1 MSNQDILGTL
11 NGSEIAIIG
20 MAGRFP
26 RAKNPD
32 EFWRNI
38 RDGVECISRFTD
50 EALRA
55 EGVDEAT
62 LRNPNYVRAGGV
74 LEDMEMFDGAF
85 FGLGPR
91 DSSIMDPQHR
101 HFIETCW
108 EALENAGYDPARFDG
123 SIGVYGGSGMNA
135 YMPLNLM
142 TNPDIMN
149 SIGFFLV
156 RHTGNDKDFMTTRVS
171 YLLNLKGPSVNI
183 QTACSTSLV
192 AMHIAAQSLLNQEC
206 DMALAGGVTIELP
219 HRRGYMYHSGEI
231 LSPDGH
237 CRAFDDNSQGTVFGS
252 GVGVV
257 VLKRLE
263 DAINDGDTI
272 HAVIRGSAINNDGSG
287 KISYLAPSVD
297 GQAAA
302 IAEALAI
309 ADIPAD
315 TITYVETHGTGTYI
329 GDPIE
334 VTALTQAFRASTKKK
349 SYCGIGS
356 VKTNI
361 GHLDTAAGVASV
373 IKTVQALKH
382 KQLPP
387 SLNFEKP
394 NKMIDFE
401 NSPFYVNAE
410 LRDWTVKGF
419 PRRAGVSSL
428 GVGGTNAHI
437 ILEEAPILEP
447 SSESRRW
454 QLLMLSAKTLTALDK
469 NTKNLA
475 EHLKKHPEQNLA
487 DVAYTLQVG
496 RSQMNQRRILAAQ
509 SAEDAISA
517 IESNDRKRIFSQSAP
532 ENPPPVVFMFPGGG
546 AQYPNMGRD
555 LYDEEPVYREMVD
568 ECLKLLQNQLDFD
581 LKRLMFPADN
591 ETEQAAFQLEKEMA
605 ASLPAI
611 FITEY
616 ALAKLWI
623 SWGIEPETMI
633 GHSLGEYT
641 AACLSGVMSLRDAL
655 SMVVVRAKLMDT
667 LPEGGMLSIPLSEDE
682 VRPLLPDNV
691 SIGVINTPASCA
703 VSGTAE
709 AIDNLEKSLN
719 ERGIEYRRLKLSV
732 AAHSPVLDPIL
743 EEFGRHVAKIKLQ
756 IPIKPYITNLTGTW
770 VKPEDVVK
778 PEYWVRHLRQ
788 TVRFADGIAELMTDP
803 TRVLLEVGPGNALS
817 SLARQHPN
825 KPANAVILSS
835 LRHPRETGPDMQF
848 MLTTLGR
855 LWACGCN
862 PDWTTFYERE
872 RRFRVPLPTYAFDH
886 QRFWIEPGRQIYNT
900 ATESARASLSKISNI
915 SDWFYR
921 PVWKQTEQPERSENP
936 AQESGWI
943 VFVDECGLGTKI
955 ADQLEEVGQDVIIVR
970 PGYQFMQLGDNA
982 FAIDPR
988 SRQDYTELI
997 RHLLQNGGMP
1007 RNIAHFWSVTLDK
1020 PVDSR
1025 LALFEECLN
1034 GGFYSLLFLAQAFAD
1049 EAVTDPIRIWVVSN
1063 GMQQVNGEDLL
1074 YPEKAPL
1081 LGPVKVIPQEFPNII
1096 IQSIDVT
1103 LFGTSKIG
1111 LVSDCSSLGEQ
1122 IFNELFVQPMNAI
1135 IAYRDGQ
1142 RWVQDYERA
1151 ALEKPKNYRNRLRER
1166 GVYLITGGLGG
1177 IGLIHAE
1184 YLARTVQAKLVL
1196 IGRTGLP
1203 PREKWDD
1210 WLDSHP
1216 SHDKIS
1222 RQIRK
1227 VQNLE
1232 NLGAEVIVAAADVS
1246 NRIQLHEVIEQTY
1259 QRFRTIH
1266 GVIHAAG
1273 VLDDGLIQLKTLEQ
1287 IENVFASKV
1296 RGVLLLDDLLK
1307 DRKLDFFVLF
1317 SSTST
1322 AVASAGQVD
1331 YTGANAFLNAFADSK
1346 STQSGSYTVAINW
1359 GLWSEVGMAV
1369 AAAVQA
1375 GFASQDEDTS
1385 GEPMKHPL
1393 LGNIIIDTPDKLV
1406 YSAEYRV
1413 DERWILDQHRLRN
1426 GQALIPGTGYLEIA
1440 RAALE
1445 KDVPQGVTEIRDLS
1459 FKIALEVND
1468 DETHRV
1474 RITLDKSGGSY
1485 NFTVTSKA
1493 PGEMEWQEHVS
1504 GKVGYVN
1511 AVPQNHN
1518 IEALRQRMRGKSV
1531 TFGPKEQFTRQEN
1544 HLLFGPRWKVLRQI
1558 HFGDGEALA
1567 YLELPAEF
1575 ADDLHQYALHP
1586 ALMDLA
1592 TGYALPLIEDYEA
1605 INDLFVPFSYKSV
1618 HTYAPLTAKIYSHAR
1633 LIDANS
1639 EFVVFDVT
1647 IMDES
1652 GMVLVEV
1659 NGFKMRRIDPAKLTN
1674 QRTETK
1680 DARRTANNGKSNL
1693 LQLALTDGILPDE
1706 GAEVF
1711 SRVMA
1716 NGIHSQIIASSLD
1729 LRLLLETFN
1738 ARPETIRGGSSGP
1751 KFSRPENMQSDYAAP
1766 RNEIEKKIAAIWQ
1779 EILGIETVGIHDDFF
1794 ELGGESLMGVRLF
1807 TQIRKAFGVNLPLDS
1822 LFQAPTVAQISE
1834 IIGEETGEI
1843 TPAQPQ
1849 AAAEKKPRKKLS
1861 HRSLLVGI
1869 QPEGDRPT
1877 LFCVHDQNGYVLLY
1891 RELADHLGKDQPFY
1905 AIKAQGVDGNYDFD
1919 LTIEDMAARYVN
1931 EIREFQTEGPYYIAG
1946 SSLGGLVAFDMAQK
1960 LLAQGQEVALLAM
1973 FDSWTPKNLMSWMT
1987 PPQETAKDRAIKHM
2001 RELFT
2006 RGPAGYYS
2014 QRIENR
2020 KTNQEYQ
2027 NKLAQI
2033 QQMRQAVAEHLKNKK
2048 IMPPDVLSFHLEE
2061 IYGAAYRNYEPRD
2074 YPGKMTLFR
2083 AVERSNPRD
2092 NAPLLGWDAYKI
2104 GEIEIHHSPGPHG
2117 YMVREPHV
2125 RALAQQLRDCIDRAW
2140 AEQKGEKLV
2149 IAK

>member
-1 MSNQDILGTL
+1 MTNQDLLDSL
-11 NGSEIAIIG
+11 NGSEIAIVG

-32 EFWRNI
+32 EFWQNI

-50 EALRA
+50 EDLRA
-55 EGVDEAT
+55 AGVDDAT
-62 LRNPNYVRAGGV
+62 LRNPNYVRAGGA

-142 TNPDIMN
+142 TNPEIMN

-171 YLLNLKGPSVNI
+171 YLFNLKGPSINV

-237 CRAFDDNSQGTVFGS
+237 CRAFDDSSQGTVFGS

-272 HAVIRGSAINNDGSG
+272 HAIMRGSAINNDGSG

-309 ADIPAD
+309 ADVPAD

-334 VTALTQAFRASTKKK
+334 VSALTQAFRASTKKK
-349 SYCGIGS
+349 GYCGIGS

-373 IKTVQALKH
+373 IKAVQALKH

-401 NSPFYVNAE
+401 SSPFYVNAQ
-410 LRDWTVKGF
+410 LRDWNVKGI

-447 SSESRRW
+447 SSESRSW
-454 QLLMLSAKTLTALDK
+454 QLLQFSAKTNTALDK
-469 NTKNLA
+469 NLKNLA
-475 EHLKKHPEQNLA
+475 DHLKNRPEQNLA

-496 RSQMNQRRILAAQ
+496 RSQMSHRRILVAQ
-509 SAEDAISA
+509 NAEDAVSI
-517 IESNDRKRIFSQSAP
+517 IENGDRKRIFSQNAP
-532 ENPPPVVFMFPGGG
+532 EYPPPVVFMFPGGA
-546 AQYPNMGRD
+546 AQYPNMGRG
-555 LYDEEPVYREMVD
+555 LYDEEPVYRETLD
-568 ECLKLLQNQLDFD
+568 ECFKLLKSMLDFD
-581 LKRLMFPADN
+581 LKNLMFPADSDI
-591 ETEQAAFQLEKEMA
+591 EQAAFQLEKAMT

-616 ALAKLWI
+616 AQAKLWM

-641 AACLSGVMSLRDAL
+641 AACLSGVMSLKDAL
-655 SMVVVRAKLMDT
+655 SMVVARAKLMDT

-682 VRPLLPDNV
+682 VRPLLPNDV
-691 SIGVINTPASCA
+691 SIAVINSPSMCA
-703 VSGTAE
+703 VSGTAQ
-709 AIDNLEKSLN
+709 AIDNLEQSLT
-719 ERGIEYRRLKLSV
+719 EKGIEYRRLKLSV

-743 EEFGRHVAKIKLQ
+743 EEFGKHVAKIKLQ
-756 IPIKPYITNLTGTW
+756 APAKPYITNLTGTW
-770 VKPEDVVK
+770 AKPDDVAK

-788 TVRFADGIAELMTDP
+788 TVRFADGIAELMSDP
-803 TRVLLEVGPGNALS
+803 TRILLEVGPGNALS
-817 SLARQHPN
+817 SIARQHPN

-835 LRHPRETGPDMQF
+835 LRHPRETDPDMQF

-855 LWACGCN
+855 LWASGCN
-862 PDWTTFYERE
+862 PDWTAFYERE
-872 RRFRVPLPTYAFDH
+872 QRYRVPLPTYAFDH
-886 QRFWIEPGRQIYNT
+886 QRFWIDPGKQLYNNVPEST
-900 ATESARASLSKISNI
+900 RATLAKLPDIG
-915 SDWFYR
+915 DWFYR
-921 PVWKQTEQPERSENP
+921 PVWKQAEWPERSENP
-936 AQESGWI
+936 AHESGWL
-943 VFVDECGLGTKI
+943 VFVDECGLGTQI
-955 ADQLEEVGQDVIIVR
+955 ADQLETAGHDVTIVT
-970 PGYQFMQLGDNA
+970 PGYQFTQLGDSA

-988 SRQDYTELI
+988 SRQDYTELVK
-997 RHLLQNGGMP
+997 HLSNNGGLP
-1007 RNIAHFWSVTLDK
+1007 RNIAHFWPVTVEK
-1020 PVDSR
+1020 PIESR
-1025 LALFEECLN
+1025 VTFFEECQN
-1034 GGFYSLLFLAQAFAD
+1034 SGFYSLLFLSQAFAE
-1049 EAVTDPIRIWVVSN
+1049 EAVTDPVHIWVISN
-1063 GMQQVNGEDLL
+1063 GMQQVNNEAML

-1096 IQSIDVT
+1096 TQSIDVV
-1103 LFGTSKIG
+1103 LSVTSKYG
-1111 LVSDCSSLGEQ
+1111 LQSESSPLADQ
-1122 IFNELFVQPMNAI
+1122 IVAELFAPPANAI

-1142 RWVQDYERA
+1142 RWIQDFEPAR
-1151 ALEKPKNYRNRLRER
+1151 LEKPANEKSSLREG

-1177 IGLIHAE
+1177 IGLVHAE
-1184 YLARTVQAKLVL
+1184 YLARAAHAKLVL

-1203 PREKWDD
+1203 ARDEWTQ
-1210 WLDSHP
+1210 WLDSH
-1216 SHDKIS
+1216 SAHDKIS

-1227 VQNLE
+1227 AQKLE
-1232 NLGAEVIVAAADVS
+1232 SLGAEILAVSADVS
-1246 NRIQLHEVIEQTY
+1246 DRMQMRTAIGQAY
-1259 QRFRTIH
+1259 QRFGAIH

-1273 VLDDGLIQLKTLEQ
+1273 VLGDGLIQLKTLEQ
-1287 IENVFASKV
+1287 VENVFAPKV
-1296 RGVLLLDDLLK
+1296 RGALMLDDLLK
-1307 DRKLDFFVLF
+1307 DAKLDFFILF

-1322 AVASAGQVD
+1322 AIASAGQVD

-1346 STQSGSYTVAINW
+1346 SAQSGTHTVAINW

-1375 GFASQDEDTS
+1375 GLASDDEDVS
-1385 GEPMKHPL
+1385 GKPMKHPL
-1393 LGNIIIDTPDKLV
+1393 LGEIITDTPDQIV
-1406 YSAEYRV
+1406 YSADYRAN
-1413 DERWILDQHRLRN
+1413 ERWILDQHRLKN

-1440 RAALE
+1440 KAALE
-1445 KDVPQGVTEIRDLS
+1445 KDAPQGTVEIRDLS
-1459 FKIALEVND
+1459 FKVALEVND
-1468 DETHRV
+1468 DETRRV
-1474 RITLDKSGGSY
+1474 RVTLDKSSSGF
-1485 NFTVTSKA
+1485 NFAVTSKV
-1493 PGEMEWQEHVS
+1493 PGEIEWQEHVS
-1504 GKVGYVN
+1504 GKVAYAN
-1511 AVPQNHN
+1511 ATPQRYD
-1518 IEALRQRMRGKSV
+1518 IEALRQRMNGKSV
-1531 TFGPKEQFTRQEN
+1531 TFGLKEQFTRQEN
-1544 HLLFGPRWKVLRQI
+1544 HLLFGPRWKVLRQMN
-1558 HFGDGEALA
+1558 FGVGEALA

-1575 ADDLHQYALHP
+1575 ADDMNQYAMHP

-1592 TGYALPLIEDYEA
+1592 TGYGLPLVENYES
-1605 INDLFVPFSYKSV
+1605 INDLFVPFSYKNV
-1618 HTYAPLTAKIYSHAR
+1618 RAFAPLPPKIYSYVR
-1633 LIDANS
+1633 LTES
-1639 EFVVFDVT
+1639 SKEFVVLDVT
-1647 IMDES
+1647 IMDEN
-1652 GMVLVEV
+1652 GATLVEV
-1659 NGFKMRRIDPAKLTN
+1659 NGFKMRRIDPAKLTT
-1674 QRTETK
+1674 QRAETK
-1680 DARRTANNGKSNL
+1680 QPRQAADNGKPNL
-1693 LQLALTDGILPDE
+1693 LQLALTDGILPEE
-1706 GAEVF
+1706 GVEVF
-1711 SRVMA
+1711 SRILA
-1716 NGIHSQIIASSLD
+1716 NGKKSQVIASSLD
-1729 LRLLLETFN
+1729 LRLLSDKLN
-1738 ARPETIRGGSSGP
+1738 ARPEAESAGTGM

-1766 RNEIEKKIAAIWQ
+1766 RNEIEKKMVVIWQ
-1779 EILGIETVGIHDDFF
+1779 EVLGIETVGIYDDFF
-1794 ELGGESLMGVRLF
+1794 ELGGESLIGVRLF
-1807 TQIRKAFGVNLPLDS
+1807 TQIRKAFGINLPLDS
-1822 LFQAPTVAQISE
+1822 LFTTPSVAQVSE
-1834 IIGEETGEI
+1834 IIAEEIGEVA
-1843 TPAQPQ
+1843 PAQP
-1849 AAAEKKPRKKLS
+1849 ATTSEKKPRKKLS

-1869 QPEGDRPT
+1869 QPEGNRPT

-1905 AIKAQGVDGNYDFD
+1905 AIKARGVDGSYDFD
-1919 LTIEDMAARYVN
+1919 LTVEDMAARYVQ
-1931 EIREFQTEGPYYIAG
+1931 EMREFQPEGPYYIAG
-1946 SSLGGLVAFDMAQK
+1946 SSLGGLIAFDMAQK
-1960 LLAQGQEVALLAM
+1960 LRAQDQEVALLAM
-1973 FDSWTPKNLMSWMT
+1973 FDSWTPKNLINWLM
-1987 PPQETAKDRAIKHM
+1987 PPQETVKDRAMKHV
-2001 RELFT
+2001 REILT

-2014 QRIENR
+2014 QRVENR
-2020 KTNQEYQ
+2020 KNYQEYL
-2027 NKLAQI
+2027 NKLSQI
-2033 QQMRQAVAEHLKNKK
+2033 EDMRQEIAEYLKNKT
-2048 IMPPDVLSFHLEE
+2048 IMPPDLLSYHLEE
-2061 IYGAAYRNYEPRD
+2061 IYGAAYRNYEPHD

-2083 AVERSNPRD
+2083 ATERSNPRD
-2092 NAPLLGWDAYKI
+2092 NAPLLGWDEYPI

-2125 RALAQQLRDCIDRAW
+2125 RALAQQLRECIDRA
-2140 AEQKGEKLV
+2140 EREMLV
-2149 IAK
+2149 AAK